1 MPTKKKEE
9 LVEEEDILE
18 EEMDDEDIEEGEP
31 SQSEFEEEA
40 EAKAVPEKE
49 EDLDLDEPASEP
61 KPDAAAKEAFN
72 MTADVPVQVVAVL
85 GKKTVSV
92 KELVGLKMGQVIDLA
107 RPVNET
113 VDLVAGGKLV
123 AKGELVDI
131 DGKMGVRV
139 TKLVR

>member
-1 MPTKKKEE
+1 MATKKKEE
-9 LVEEEDILE
+9 IAEEEDILE
-18 EEMDDEDIEEGEP
+18 EEMDEEDIEEGEP

-40 EAKAVPEKE
+40 VPEKGGDIE
-49 EDLDLDEPASEP
+49 FEEPAPEP
-61 KPDAAAKEAFN
+61 KQDTAAKEAFN
-72 MTADVPVQVVAVL
+72 MTADVPVQVVAIL
-85 GKKTVSV
+85 GKKTISV
-92 KELVGLKMGQVIDLA
+92 KELVGFKMGQVIDLA
-107 RPVNET
+107 RPINET

>member
-9 LVEEEDILE
+9 IVEEEDIME
-18 EEMDDEDIEEGEP
+18 EEMEEDIEEGELP
-31 SQSEFEEEA
+31 EEEA
-40 EAKAVPEKE
+40 EAAVEKE
-49 EDLDLDEPASEP
+49 EDLEFDEPASEP
-61 KPDAAAKEAFN
+61 KQDLAVREAFQ
-72 MTADVPVQVVAVL
+72 MTADVPVQVVAIL
-85 GKKTVSV
+85 GKKTISV
-92 KELVGLKMGQVIDLA
+92 KELVGFKMGQVIDLA
-107 RPVNET
+107 RPINET